1 MGNKT
6 ALNAAIGILV
16 LFFASGGPAISL
28 AAGGLVGYLESK
40 NPRYGGRVG
49 VIAGAGALVPVL
61 ILSLIRNYP
70 EAVDH
75 GISHYL
81 WVGAG
86 VPAIGGVMPF
96 LVLPLVGG
104 TIGSYVRAETD
115 SQSRW

>member
-1 MGNKT
+1 MENKT
-6 ALNAAIGILV
+6 ALNAAIGTIV
-16 LFFASGGPAISL
+16 LFFASGSPTISL
-28 AAGGLVGYLESK
+28 AAGGLAGYLESK

-49 VIAGAGALVPVL
+49 VVAGAVALVLVL
-61 ILSLIRNYP
+61 FLSLLRNYR

-86 VPAIGGVMPF
+86 VPAIEGVMPF

-104 TIGSYVRAETD
+104 AIGSYVRAETD
-115 SQSRW
+115 SPSG